1 LRLTTLQSL
10 EIRAAVVTLW
20 SLSIYLG
27 LRGMPTLKLRQD
39 ITRSLPYV
47 GANGKHQ
54 CIYWDSAL
62 ECFGLRVYP
71 SGRRTFVY
79 SYWVHRRK
87 RLGTIGR
94 ADVLT
99 LEDARR
105 KAKALL
111 GQVASQ
117 HDPQNLKDQM
127 RKALTI
133 TQLAEVYIENYA
145 KLKKRSWKQDES
157 VLKRLLIPALGTRLA
172 MIVTTADIQ
181 QIHTEKGSKHPGTA
195 NSFLI
200 VVRKLFNWAPTAGH
214 LPKGHTNPA
223 VGITGFPKRKRR
235 RFLTTAEMPRF
246 IQALEQED
254 SEYAKHALW
263 LLLLTGL
270 RMRELLKAKWA
281 DIDWDAGTLF
291 IGLTKNGE
299 PLLAPLSDEALARL
313 RHIPRLASNPY
324 IICGKS
330 PGEHF
335 RELGPVLRR
344 ILRRAAIENLR
355 VHDLRRTVGSWLAQG
370 GTTLHLI
377 GDVLNHLDPKTTAG
391 YAYFQT
397 QQRRDVL
404 TQHANKVLSC
414 VPQQSRVVVEPKT
427 LSANQLLRT
436 DASAPA
442 DGSIP
447 SASIARR
454 HFFEREE
461 LYKLVWIA
469 PVSEVARKLGVSDV
483 GLAKLCRRA
492 AVPVPGRGYWARVE
506 AGQHIGAEPLPPAPE
521 GLPQLLG
528 IRARATSN
536 KEGVASSVQE
546 HQSPEAM

>member
-1 LRLTTLQSL
+1 
-10 EIRAAVVTLW
+10 
-20 SLSIYLG
+20 
-27 LRGMPTLKLRQD
+27 MPTLKLRQD

-47 GANGKHQ
+47 GASGKHQ

-71 SGRRTFVY
+71 SGRRSYVY

-87 RLGTIGR
+87 RLGTLGR

-99 LEDARR
+99 LEEARR

-117 HDPQNLKDQM
+117 QDPQDNKDQM
-127 RKALTI
+127 RSALTI
-133 TQLAEVYIENYA
+133 KKLVEVYIENHA
-145 KLKKRSWKQDES
+145 KPKKRSWKQDES
-157 VLKRLLIPALGTRLA
+157 LLKCLLIPTLGTRLA
-172 MIVTTADIQ
+172 ITVTTADIQ
-181 QIHTEKGSKHPGTA
+181 QIHTEKGSIHPGTA
-195 NSFLI
+195 NNFLI
-200 VVRKLFNWAPTAGH
+200 VVRKMFNWAPTAGH
-214 LPKGHTNPA
+214 LPKGHTNPV
-223 VGITGFPKRKRR
+223 VGITGFSKRKRR

-270 RMRELLKAKWA
+270 RMRELLKAKWT

-313 RHIPRLASNPY
+313 RRIPWLANNPY

-330 PGEHF
+330 RGEHF

-344 ILRRAAIENLR
+344 ILKRAGIENLR

-404 TQHANKVLSC
+404 SQHAIKVLSY

-427 LSANQLLRT
+427 LSADQLLRA
-436 DASAPA
+436 DASIPA
-442 DGSIP
+442 AGSIP
-447 SASIARR
+447 PATISRR

-461 LYKLVWIA
+461 LYKLVWTA

-492 AVPVPGRGYWARVE
+492 TIPLPGRGYWARVE
-506 AGQHIGAEPLPPAPE
+506 SGQQISTEPLPPAPA
-521 GLPQLLG
+521 GLPHLLG

-536 KEGVASSVQE
+536 TKRAATWLRASVSR
-546 HQSPEAM
+546 

>member
-1 LRLTTLQSL
+1 
-10 EIRAAVVTLW
+10 
-20 SLSIYLG
+20 
-27 LRGMPTLKLRQD
+27 MPTLKLRQD
-39 ITRSLPYV
+39 TIRSLPFV
-47 GANGKHQ
+47 GSGSKHQ

-62 ECFGLRVYP
+62 ECFGLRVYS
-71 SGRRTFVY
+71 SGRRTYVY
-79 SYWVHRRK
+79 SYRVHRRK
-87 RLGTIGR
+87 RLGMIGR
-94 ADVLT
+94 ADVLS

-117 HDPQNLKDQM
+117 QDPQEVKDEL

-133 TQLAEVYIENYA
+133 TELVEAYIEDYA

-157 VLKRLLIPALGTRLA
+157 FLKRLLIPALGTRLA
-172 MIVTTADIQ
+172 MTVTTADIQ
-181 QIHTEKGSKHPGTA
+181 QIQTA
-195 NSFLI
+195 QGATYPASANNFLI

-214 LPKGHTNPA
+214 LPKGHPNPA

-246 IQALEQED
+246 IHALEQED
-254 SEYAKHALW
+254 NEYAKHALW

-291 IGLTKNGE
+291 VGLTKNGE

-313 RHIPRLASNPY
+313 RRIPRLADNPY
-324 IICGKS
+324 IICGKL
-330 PGEHF
+330 PGEYF
-335 RELGPVLRR
+335 RDLRPVLMRVIKR
-344 ILRRAAIENLR
+344 SGIENLC

-377 GDVLNHLDPKTTAG
+377 GNVLNHLDPKTTAG

-404 TQHANKVLSC
+404 TQHANKVLSY
-414 VPQQSRVVVEPKT
+414 VPEQSRTGADHKTVSVEH
-427 LSANQLLRT
+427 LLGAN
-436 DASAPA
+436 ASLPPA
-442 DGSIP
+442 EPVPRAIIP
-447 SASIARR
+447 GR
-454 HFFEREE
+454 HFFKREE
-461 LYKLVWIA
+461 LYELVWTA
-469 PVSEVARKLGVSDV
+469 PVSEVARTLSVSDV

-492 AVPVPGRGYWARVE
+492 AIPIPSRGYWARVE
-506 AGQHIGAEPLPPAPE
+506 SGQHIGAEPLPPAPA
-521 GLPQLLG
+521 GLPALLR
-528 IRARATSN
+528 IRG
-536 KEGVASSVQE
+536 KEPPVT
-546 HQSPEAM
+546 

>member
-1 LRLTTLQSL
+1 
-10 EIRAAVVTLW
+10 
-20 SLSIYLG
+20 
-27 LRGMPTLKLRQD
+27 MPRLKLRQD

-47 GANGKHQ
+47 GASGKHQ

-71 SGRRTFVY
+71 SGRRSYVY

-87 RLGTIGR
+87 RLGTLGR

-99 LEDARR
+99 LEEARR

-117 HDPQNLKDQM
+117 QDPQDNKDQM
-127 RKALTI
+127 RNALTI
-133 TQLAEVYIENYA
+133 TELAAAYIEHYA

-157 VLKRLLIPALGTRLA
+157 LLKSLLIPTLGTRLA
-172 MIVTTADIQ
+172 ITVATADIQ
-181 QIHTEKGSKHPGTA
+181 QIHTEKGSIHPGTA
-195 NSFLI
+195 NNFLI

-214 LPKGHTNPA
+214 LPNGHANPA

-246 IQALEQED
+246 IQALEEED

-291 IGLTKNGE
+291 VGLTKNGE

-313 RHIPRLASNPY
+313 RRIPRLANNPY

-330 PGEHF
+330 QGEHF

-344 ILRRAAIENLR
+344 ILKRAEIENLR

-404 TQHANKVLSC
+404 TQHANKLLSC
-414 VPQQSRVVVEPKT
+414 VPQQSGVTAEPKA
-427 LSANQLLRT
+427 LAAIQLLRP
-436 DASAPA
+436 DASVPA
-442 DGSIP
+442 DGPIPPASIP
-447 SASIARR
+447 RR
-454 HFFEREE
+454 LFFEREE
-461 LYKLVWIA
+461 LYKLVWTI
-469 PVSEVARKLGVSDV
+469 PVSDLARKLGVSDV
-483 GLAKLCRRA
+483 GVAKLCRRA
-492 AVPVPGRGYWARVE
+492 AIPLPGRGYWARVE
-506 AGQHIGAEPLPPAPE
+506 SGQQIGAKPLPPAPA
-521 GLPQLLG
+521 GLPQLLS

-536 KEGVASSVQE
+536 KEGVAPSVR
-546 HQSPEAM
+546 HQNPARI